1 MDFDDRLASEKLDRF
16 DHREADGRGLS
27 KDQIARRDAALLR
40 ALANPHRLAILRLLE
55 KKPLTVMEI
64 CAELTLRQS
73 LVSQHLAR
81 LRHDGIVNANRRGH
95 NVFYALGN
103 ARAGVVLSALASG
116 S

>member
-1 MDFDDRLASEKLDRF
+1 MDFDDGLASEKLDRF
-16 DHREADGRGLS
+16 NPKEVDGHCLS
-27 KDQIARRDAALLR
+27 KDQIVRRDASLLR

-103 ARAGVVLSALASG
+103 ARAGVILSALRSAS
-116 S
+116 